1 MVQIPSGATVV
12 GAQGDVPVL
21 DVFEG
26 RRMLVAYFH
35 MWHGG
40 NNWAGQ
46 CEGCTFCASQIQRPE
61 YLHSRDITLAV
72 FCEGTYAE
80 SCPYAEFL
88 HYVTPWYSAR
98 ESVDLVAGRGF
109 GFYACF
115 LRDDTVASSKPTGL
129 LAAEPRSRCGATA

>member
-1 MVQIPSGATVV
+1 M
-12 GAQGDVPVL
+12 
-21 DVFEG
+21 
-26 RRMLVAYFH
+26 
-35 MWHGG
+35 
-40 NNWAGQ
+40 
-46 CEGCTFCASQIQRPE
+46 
-61 YLHSRDITLAV
+61 